1 MVKAGLA
8 DTLSNG
14 GPFTVVAPTNEA
26 FAKLPADLVKT
37 VTSDVELLKK
47 VIQQICSLVF
57 SQTVCSIY
65 FSLFLSLSVPVFLF
79 LFSLCLIVSLSLIFN
94 IPLLNYF
101 SLSFVLQSLI

>member
-47 VIQQICSLVF
+47 VIQQICSLILTL
-57 SQTVCSIY
+57 TVCSLY
-65 FSLFLSLSVPVFLF
+65 FSLSLCVPVFLF
-79 LFSLCLIVSLSLIFN
+79 LF
-94 IPLLNYF
+94 F
-101 SLSFVLQSLI
+101 SLSYCVIVSHF

>member
-1 MVKAGLA
+1 MDLVVKAGLA

-47 VIQQICSLVF
+47 VTQEIFLSHPVLNFLFFI
-57 SQTVCSIY
+57 
-65 FSLFLSLSVPVFLF
+65 LFLLF
-79 LFSLCLIVSLSLIFN
+79 FSLSLPHTLLALVFIFF
-94 IPLLNYF
+94 LF
-101 SLSFVLQSLI
+101 ALSHCHFVSFPF